1 MYMDDWREGTVQR
14 PPKKKKSFGK
24 QRTNKT
30 TGKDVTTWGARNVS
44 RYLALAR
51 QKKFKKKKNWKRGLH
66 WYYSKILVL
75 VNKNRQKERKK
86 KKKGVFS
93 FLCSLTQK

>member
-14 PPKKKKSFGK
+14 PQKKKKSFGK

-30 TGKDVTTWGARNVS
+30 TGKEVTTWRARNVS

-51 QKKFKKKKNWKRGLH
+51 QKKFKKKK
-66 WYYSKILVL
+66 I
-75 VNKNRQKERKK
+75 E
-86 KKKGVFS
+86 KGAYIDIIV
-93 FLCSLTQK
+93 KY